1 MKPILRAE
9 YIYDTFQNALDAA
22 VDTSGS
28 VPHLPDRRKYLV
40 NKGIGGG
47 EALKRTRSVTRDDE
61 GFLRPRKRRKGSPN
75 WEDEK
80 GEAELPDM
88 ELFDEHVKFADIPR
102 LCVERASP
110 LVCVNQDIVSGTG
123 VTSVAPTS
131 WAGLDTVMVE
141 YALIRQINAI
151 KPIYEDREFEE
162 SQQKNANVLSYRRSM
177 SVSPSHLDGLG

>member
-1 MKPILRAE
+1 VKPILRAE
-9 YIYDTFQNALDAA
+9 YIYDTFQLALDAA
-22 VDTSGS
+22 VDTSGIS
-28 VPHLPDRRKYLV
+28 GAVPHLPDRRKYLV

-88 ELFDEHVKFADIPR
+88 ELFGEDIKFVDIPR

-110 LVCVNQDIVSGTG
+110 LVCVNQDIVSGTRL
-123 VTSVAPTS
+123 S
-131 WAGLDTVMVE
+131 WRRWCG
-141 YALIRQINAI
+141 YA
-151 KPIYEDREFEE
+151 
-162 SQQKNANVLSYRRSM
+162 
-177 SVSPSHLDGLG
+177 